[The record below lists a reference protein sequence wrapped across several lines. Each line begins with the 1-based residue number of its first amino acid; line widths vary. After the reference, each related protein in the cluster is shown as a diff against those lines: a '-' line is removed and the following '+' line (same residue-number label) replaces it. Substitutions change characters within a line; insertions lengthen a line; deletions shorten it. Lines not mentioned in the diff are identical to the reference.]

1 MGERVP
7 ASRVAAVRQSTIL
20 RTGHELNKAWLM
32 SQIKSHEQNLR
43 FRTNKT
49 PGLRRLPAFKNRRC
63 LQLDDRSSRIASME
77 RTHTY
82 HDTRE
87 RVLSIGESLILARGF
102 SAVGLSEILG
112 KAEVP
117 KGSFYHYF
125 KSKEGFGVALLE
137 RYFEEYDARLSGL
150 FAAEAPGGRQ
160 LVLAYFRNWLD
171 TQGASGSHHSC
182 LAVKLA
188 AEVCDL
194 SEPMRQ
200 ELAKGMNGIV
210 AHLAAAIRTAQADG
224 ALKRQVDAEQLAE
237 SLYAMWVGASLLA
250 RANGSNA
257 ALERA
262 YRQTEQMLD
271 MAGA

>member
-1 MGERVP
+1 
-7 ASRVAAVRQSTIL
+7 
-20 RTGHELNKAWLM
+20 
-32 SQIKSHEQNLR
+32 
-43 FRTNKT
+43 
-49 PGLRRLPAFKNRRC
+49 
-63 LQLDDRSSRIASME
+63 ME
-77 RTHTY
+77 RTHHY
-82 HDTRE
+82 QDTRE
-87 RVLSIGESLILARGF
+87 RILAVGEGLILARGF

-125 KSKEGFGVALLE
+125 RSKEGFGVALLE
-137 RYFEEYDARLSGL
+137 RYFQDYDARLSGL
-150 FAAEAPGGRQ
+150 VAAEPRLGLQ
-160 LVLAYFRNWLD
+160 VVLDYFKNWLES
-171 TQGASGSHHSC
+171 QSASGSHHSC

-200 ELAKGMNGIV
+200 ELSDGMNRII
-210 AHLAAAIRTAQADG
+210 AHLAGAIRAAQAG
-224 ALKRQVDAEQLAE
+224 GLLRQLDAEQLAE

-262 YRQTEQMLD
+262 YRQTEQMLEI
-271 MAGA
+271 ASA

>member
-1 MGERVP
+1 
-7 ASRVAAVRQSTIL
+7 
-20 RTGHELNKAWLM
+20 
-32 SQIKSHEQNLR
+32 
-43 FRTNKT
+43 
-49 PGLRRLPAFKNRRC
+49 
-63 LQLDDRSSRIASME
+63 ME

-82 HDTRE
+82 QDTRE
-87 RVLSIGESLILARGF
+87 RILAIGEGLILARGF

-137 RYFEEYDARLSGL
+137 RYFEDYDARIAAL
-150 FAAEAPGGRQ
+150 FATLPPGGRQ
-160 LVLAYFRNWLD
+160 QLLAYFRNWLD
-171 TQGASGSHHSC
+171 TQGASGAHHSC

-194 SEPMRQ
+194 SEPMRR
-200 ELAKGMNGIV
+200 ELAAGMNRIV
-210 AHLAAAIRTAQADG
+210 GHLAAAIRAGQAAGGLRPQIDP
-224 ALKRQVDAEQLAE
+224 DQLAE
-237 SLYAMWVGASLLA
+237 SLYALWVGASLLA

-257 ALERA
+257 ALQRA
-262 YRQTEQMLD
+262 YRQTEHMLD

>member
-1 MGERVP
+1 MGPSLFWICARLNGRK
-7 ASRVAAVRQSTIL
+7 SSLVARKNQGRQ
-20 RTGHELNKAWLM
+20 
-32 SQIKSHEQNLR
+32 QI
-43 FRTNKT
+43 
-49 PGLRRLPAFKNRRC
+49 
-63 LQLDDRSSRIASME
+63 DDRSSTISNME

-82 HDTRE
+82 QDTRE
-87 RVLSIGESLILARGF
+87 RILSVGEGLILARGF

-125 KSKEGFGVALLE
+125 KSKEGFGVALLD
-137 RYFEEYDARLSGL
+137 RYFQDYDTRLSEL
-150 FAAEAPGGRQ
+150 FNAEPSGGRH

-171 TQGASGSHHSC
+171 TQCASGSHHSC

-200 ELAKGMNGIV
+200 ELSAGMNRIV
-210 AHLAAAIRTAQADG
+210 THLAAAIRTAQADG
-224 ALKRQVDAEQLAE
+224 SLKQQVDAEQLAE

-262 YRQTEQMLD
+262 YRQTQQMLD
-271 MAGA
+271 LAGA

>member
-1 MGERVP
+1 M
-7 ASRVAAVRQSTIL
+7 
-20 RTGHELNKAWLM
+20 
-32 SQIKSHEQNLR
+32 EQ
-43 FRTNKT
+43 T
-49 PGLRRLPAFKNRRC
+49 PRY
-63 LQLDDRSSRIASME
+63 Q
-77 RTHTY
+77 
-82 HDTRE
+82 DTRE
-87 RVLSIGESLILARGF
+87 RILSVGEGLILARGF

-125 KSKEGFGVALLE
+125 RSKEGFGVALLE
-137 RYFEEYDARLSGL
+137 RYFQDYDARLTGL
-150 FAAEAPGGRQ
+150 VAAAPLGGRET
-160 LVLAYFRNWLD
+160 VLAYFRNWLD
-171 TQGASGSHHSC
+171 TQSASGDHHSC

-200 ELAKGMNGIV
+200 ELSVGMNRII
-210 AHLAAAIRTAQADG
+210 AHLATAIRAAQADG
-224 ALKRQVDAEQLAE
+224 LLTRADAGQLAE

-262 YRQTEQMLD
+262 WRQTEQMLEI
-271 MAGA
+271 AGT

>member
-1 MGERVP
+1 
-7 ASRVAAVRQSTIL
+7 
-20 RTGHELNKAWLM
+20 
-32 SQIKSHEQNLR
+32 
-43 FRTNKT
+43 
-49 PGLRRLPAFKNRRC
+49 
-63 LQLDDRSSRIASME
+63 ME
-77 RTHTY
+77 RTHQY
-82 HDTRE
+82 QDTRE
-87 RVLSIGESLILARGF
+87 RILSVGEGLILARGF

-137 RYFEEYDARLSGL
+137 RYFQDYDARLSGL
-150 FAAEAPGGRQ
+150 FAAKPQRGLEI
-160 LVLAYFRNWLD
+160 VLGYFENWLE
-171 TQGASGSHHSC
+171 TQTASGSNHSC

-200 ELAKGMNGIV
+200 ELSAGMNRIV
-210 AHLAAAIRTAQADG
+210 EHLAAAIRVARADG
-224 ALKRQVDAEQLAE
+224 SLKQDVDAEQLAE

-257 ALERA
+257 PLERA
-262 YRQTEQMLD
+262 YRQTEQMLGI
-271 MAGA
+271 AGT

>member
-1 MGERVP
+1 M
-7 ASRVAAVRQSTIL
+7 L
-20 RTGHELNKAWLM
+20 
-32 SQIKSHEQNLR
+32 
-43 FRTNKT
+43 
-49 PGLRRLPAFKNRRC
+49 
-63 LQLDDRSSRIASME
+63 SME
-77 RTHTY
+77 RTPHY
-82 HDTRE
+82 QDTRE
-87 RVLSIGESLILARGF
+87 RILATGESLILARGF
-102 SAVGLSEILG
+102 SAVGLSEILS

-137 RYFEEYDARLSGL
+137 RYFQDYDAQIIRL
-150 FAAEAPGGRQ
+150 FAAAPSGGRQ
-160 LVLAYFRNWLD
+160 AVLGYFNNWLD
-171 TQGASGSHHSC
+171 KQGAVGSHHSC

-200 ELAKGMNGIV
+200 ELSKGMNGIV
-210 AHLAAAIRTAQADG
+210 AHLATAIRTAQNDG
-224 ALKRQVDAEQLAE
+224 ALKQQVDPGQLAE